1 MTHLWYSE
9 TVNMTGRWS
18 PRLTPDA
25 PQTIRVGGH
34 LREKLQGSTGM
45 RIRRICE
52 VPAHL
57 QAMPLG
63 SIAAVLFPVE
73 DASAVTP
80 PPAFDLTTLISQD
93 GPGVE
98 E

>member
-1 MTHLWYSE
+1 MTPLWYSE
-9 TVNMTGRWS
+9 IVNMIGRWS
-18 PRLTPDA
+18 PRLTLDQ

-57 QAMPLG
+57 QAMPLA
-63 SIAAVLFPVE
+63 SIAAVLFPVAE
-73 DASAVTP
+73 DSAVRP
-80 PPAFDLTTLISQD
+80 APAFDLTTLISQD